1 MYIYSAGRI
10 ASLMINNTSQSDSCV
25 FHLTF
30 FTHIKLRKR
39 TSLYFSL
46 IPTIKTLF
54 SETDVSPVQK
64 NPDWFFKPHIFLPRF
79 VWTSRGGS
87 RIFLGGG
94 ALVSCSTS
102 TPINHIVFFFF
113 FLQNISCIRKPQ
125 VISEG
130 GAHPLHSPARSAPAF
145 DSDAELCVYRT

>member
-10 ASLMINNTSQSDSCV
+10 SSIMINNTCQSDSCV
-25 FHLTF
+25 FLLTF
-30 FTHIKLRKR
+30 FTHIKLRQR

-46 IPTIKTLF
+46 IPTDKTLF

-102 TPINHIVFFFF
+102 TPINHIVFFFAEYQLF
-113 FLQNISCIRKPQ
+113 RKPQ
-125 VISEG
+125 VISG
-130 GAHPLHSPARSAPAF
+130 GGVRTPCTLPLDPPLIRPLMPF
-145 DSDAELCVYRT
+145 RVNGRL